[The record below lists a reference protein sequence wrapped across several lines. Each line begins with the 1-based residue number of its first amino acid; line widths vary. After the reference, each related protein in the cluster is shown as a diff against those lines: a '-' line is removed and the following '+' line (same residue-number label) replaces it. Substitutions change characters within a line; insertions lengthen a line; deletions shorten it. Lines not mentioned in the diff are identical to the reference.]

1 MICGLWSV
9 ICDLYTIDCGLT
21 TNCKDKF
28 FVDLGNIIYK
38 HMVAIGDYNEL
49 EIIKQVDFGV
59 YLDSEDGEILLPTKY
74 LPADYRVGDYL
85 NVFIYR
91 DSEDRIIATTLQ
103 PKAKVSEFA
112 ALEVKQTNNYGAFLD
127 WGLEKDLFVP
137 FNNQREAMQ
146 PGRKYVVYV
155 YLDENSDR
163 LVGTA
168 KYEKYLKKEVD
179 ELTEGQE
186 VDLLVAGFT
195 DLGIKVIIN
204 NQYLGILYNNEVFRQ
219 LTIGEKTRGYIK
231 KIREDQKIDV
241 SLQKSGFAE
250 VTDASEVVLRK
261 LRDNGGRIN
270 LSDNSTPD
278 DIYTALGM
286 SKKTFKKA
294 IGTLYRAQKIILH
307 EDYILLKEQ

>member
-1 MICGLWSV
+1 
-9 ICDLYTIDCGLT
+9 
-21 TNCKDKF
+21 
-28 FVDLGNIIYK
+28 
-38 HMVAIGDYNEL
+38 MVAIGDYNEL
-49 EIIKQVDFGV
+49 EIVKQVDFGV
-59 YLDSEDGEILLPTKY
+59 YLDSDDGEILLPTKY
-74 LPADYRVGDYL
+74 LPADYRVGDIL

-91 DSEDRIIATTLQ
+91 DSEDRIIATTLK
-103 PKAKVSEFA
+103 PKAKVGEFA
-112 ALEVKQTNNYGAFLD
+112 ALEVKQTNKYGAFLD

-137 FNNQREAMQ
+137 FNNQRDAMQ

-168 KYEKYLKKEVD
+168 KYEKYLKKEAD

-219 LTIGEKTRGYIK
+219 LTTGEKTRGYIK

-241 SLQKSGFAE
+241 SLQKTGFAE
-250 VTDASEVVLRK
+250 VTDASDVVLRK
-261 LRDNGGRIN
+261 LRNNGGRIN

-278 DIYTALGM
+278 DIYAALGM

-294 IGTLYRAQKIILH
+294 IGTLYRAQKITLH
-307 EDYILLKEQ
+307 EDYILLKNK